1 MEPRIDVPFS
11 TRYGMWEAIEIL
23 GGFVEMMPICL
34 SKIMVMRF
42 GNSGVAVLVD
52 VARVVV
58 LHAHSF

>member
-1 MEPRIDVPFS
+1 
-11 TRYGMWEAIEIL
+11 MWEAIEIL

-42 GNSGVAVLVD
+42 GISGVAVLVD